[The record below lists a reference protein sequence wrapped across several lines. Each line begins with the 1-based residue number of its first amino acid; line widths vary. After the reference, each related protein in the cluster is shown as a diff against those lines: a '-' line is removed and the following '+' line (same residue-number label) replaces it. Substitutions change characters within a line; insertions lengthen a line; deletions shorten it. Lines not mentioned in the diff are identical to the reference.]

1 MKDKFDVY
9 FIIFFLNDESLQR
22 KDEFVAEVG
31 KVFVDTNEENETY
44 LILKNFPKE
53 ILRNLVSK
61 KFEGEVVAFETSS
74 KYTDAMKNDE
84 IPFMINE
91 NRPTKEKDYEQQQ
104 QLHSMASHIRRSR
117 ACICSNR
124 CIVPDICNIR
134 SNVRLA

>member
-1 MKDKFDVY
+1 MEKIDVY

-31 KVFVDTNEENETY
+31 KVFVDTNEENETC

-53 ILRNLVSK
+53 ILRSLIK
-61 KFEGEVVAFETSS
+61 EKFEGKVVAFETSS

-91 NRPTKEKDYEQQQ
+91 NRPKKEKDYE
-104 QLHSMASHIRRSR
+104 
-117 ACICSNR
+117 
-124 CIVPDICNIR
+124 
-134 SNVRLA
+134 

>member
-91 NRPTKEKDYEQQQ
+91 NRPTKEKDYE
-104 QLHSMASHIRRSR
+104 
-117 ACICSNR
+117 
-124 CIVPDICNIR
+124 
-134 SNVRLA
+134 